1 MKLLKGNE
9 NDKFFPTLLSDF
21 FDNDRI
27 FSPGW
32 LNNEVAKN
40 IPAVNIKENG
50 KEFNI
55 ELAVPG
61 FTKKD
66 FHVSLE
72 NNIMTISAEK
82 EEEKIEEAE
91 HFTRKEFSS
100 SSFSRSFTLPKS
112 VEFDQVD
119 AKYSDGILKIT
130 VPKKEMEPALPK
142 KEIKVN

>member
-1 MKLLKGNE
+1 MKLLKANRDGN
-9 NDKFFPTLLSDF
+9 FFPTLISDF

-32 LNNEVAKN
+32 LNPEGDKN

-61 FTKKD
+61 FTKED

-100 SSFSRSFTLPKS
+100 SSFSRSFTLPRS
-112 VEFDQVD
+112 VEAEHVD
-119 AKYSDGILKIT
+119 AKYSDGILKIK
-130 VPKKEMEPALPK
+130 VPKKEMEQPLPK
-142 KEIKVN
+142 KEIKVG